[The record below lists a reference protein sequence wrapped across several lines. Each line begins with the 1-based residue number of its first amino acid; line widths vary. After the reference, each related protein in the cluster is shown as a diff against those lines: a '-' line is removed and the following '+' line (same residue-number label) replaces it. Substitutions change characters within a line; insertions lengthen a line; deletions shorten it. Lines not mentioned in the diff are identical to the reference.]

1 MFKKIHLILL
11 SIFAFLAIPFV
22 SYATCPVCTVAIA
35 SGLGLCRY
43 VGIDDVVSGLWVGG
57 LILSLSMSINTAL
70 VKRKK
75 NFKYS
80 TLVLLIANYLL
91 IFVPLQLIKVIGH
104 QFNQIAGM
112 DRLIFGSICGTIL
125 VVLSSLAS
133 DGIKKQNKNKVLF
146 PYQRVVLPVFVLL
159 VFSLIFYFTIC

>member
-1 MFKKIHLILL
+1 
-11 SIFAFLAIPFV
+11 
-22 SYATCPVCTVAIA
+22 
-35 SGLGLCRY
+35 
-43 VGIDDVVSGLWVGG
+43 
-57 LILSLSMSINTAL
+57 MSINTAL

-91 IFVPLQLIKVIGH
+91 IFVPLQLTKVIGH

-133 DGIKKQNKNKVLF
+133 DGIKKQNKNKVLL